1 MLKKSNTDNVLE
13 LLHFTFLKKNWLIAI
28 QINFNFYSLKVP
40 TVASRGLADK
50 HKNIRTLAIFI
61 NPRTLSN

>member
-13 LLHFTFLKKNWLIAI
+13 PLHFTFLKKNWLIAV
-28 QINFNFYSLKVP
+28 QINFNFYSLKVL
-40 TVASRGLADK
+40 TVASRVFTDK

-61 NPRTLSN
+61 NPRMISN